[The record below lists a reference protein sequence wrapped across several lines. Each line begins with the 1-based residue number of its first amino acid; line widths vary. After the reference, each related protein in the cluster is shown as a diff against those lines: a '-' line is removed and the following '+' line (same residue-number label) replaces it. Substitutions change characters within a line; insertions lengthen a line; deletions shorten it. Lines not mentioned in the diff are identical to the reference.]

1 MTEKRK
7 SFSWTTLLMTVI
19 GGAIGFFGVQVG
31 MKASSHL
38 PPLVMFSMLALLI
51 PSFFLVIALHEAGHA
66 FVGVKVNFEFRFYV
80 VGPFLWEKEGGQ
92 WRFKWNKNVNTFG
105 GMVLCL
111 PTDSKNLSK
120 RFALYAAG
128 GPLASLLSA
137 LLFVAVHI
145 FLSTSTSNSTWV
157 EILTHWA
164 WVLFLLSSAIF
175 LVTAVPFHSK
185 GFSSDG
191 ARVMRLYRGGDTA
204 MFEVLLLKFIASSS
218 NGMRPSALN
227 RKEMEEALQLAEKIQ
242 APMGLYFHY
251 YYFYHAF
258 DAQDINLAE
267 EHLLSYVN
275 KSHLIPQGLH
285 YGVYLDAAFF
295 YAVAKRDME
304 KAEHYYQQFK
314 PSALLSKAQV
324 HATEAAIAVLKQE
337 YNKAAE
343 SLDKAKSEIPNIL
356 DRGIG
361 VFIEEK
367 LVEMKREIAV
377 STVG

>member
-1 MTEKRK
+1 MT
-7 SFSWTTLLMTVI
+7 LIMTI
-19 GGAIGFFGVQVG
+19 GGGAIGFFVAQAG

-38 PPLVMFSMLALLI
+38 PPTVMFPLLALLI
-51 PSFFLVIALHEAGHA
+51 PSFFLVIALHEGGHA

-80 VGPFLWEKEGGQ
+80 VGPFLWEKESGQ
-92 WRFKWNKNVNTFG
+92 WKFKWNKNVNTFG

-111 PTDSKNLSK
+111 PTDSNNLSK

-128 GPLASLLSA
+128 GPLASLLTA
-137 LLFVAVHI
+137 LLFVAVHA
-145 FLSTSTSNSTWV
+145 LLVTSTSSTV
-157 EILTHWA
+157 VMQILTHWT
-164 WVLFLLSSAIF
+164 WVLFLLSSVIF

-191 ARVMRLYRGGDTA
+191 ARVLRLYRGGDTA
-204 MFEVLLLKFIASSS
+204 TFEVLLLKFIASSS

-227 RKEMEEALQLAEKIQ
+227 RKEMKEALQLAEKIQ

-258 DAQDINLAE
+258 DTQDINLAE
-267 EHLLSYVN
+267 EHLLAYVS

-295 YAVAKRDME
+295 YAAAKRDLE
-304 KAEHYYQQFK
+304 KAEYYYQQFK
-314 PSALLSKAQV
+314 PSALLSKSQV
-324 HATEAAIAVLKQE
+324 HATEAAIAMLKKE
-337 YNKAAE
+337 YSQAT
-343 SLDKAKSEIPNIL
+343 LLIDKAKTEIPNIL

-367 LVEMKREIAV
+367 LGEMKREV
-377 STVG
+377 SVQIVK